1 MIIGGKD
8 FNFEDNFYVMGILNV
23 TPDSFSDGGQYNDV
37 DKALFRVEEMISEG
51 ASIIDVGGEST
62 RPGYHMISD
71 DFEIYRIVPVIEAI
85 KGRFDIPIS
94 LDTYK
99 AHVAKAGIAAGVDM
113 INDIW
118 GLKWD
123 SINNSNEE
131 MNDKINYAMA
141 NLIAKAGVPCC
152 IMHNRRMV
160 SSYEKDNSQHV
171 VQDIEEYFASHNAIH
186 EKESYVNQT
195 NDINQA
201 NQANDINQT
210 NDINQANDINNIDNI
225 NNMNSGVNYSSGNDY
240 GYDNFMED
248 VMLDIKDS
256 LDIAYNMGISKDKI
270 IIDPGIGFAKDLSQ
284 NLKVMNHLSDLCKLC
299 FPVLLGTSRKSMIG
313 LTLDL
318 PTDERLEGTIA
329 TSVIGYQA
337 GCRIFRVHDVKE
349 NYRALKIAEAIMKAG

>member
-37 DKALFRVEEMISEG
+37 DKALFRVEEMINEG

-71 DFEIYRIVPVIEAI
+71 DFEKYRIVPVIEAI

-99 AHVAKAGIAAGVDM
+99 ADVAKAGIAAGVDM

-160 SSYEKDNSQHV
+160 SSYEKDNSQHG

-186 EKESYVNQT
+186 EKESYV
-195 NDINQA
+195 
-201 NQANDINQT
+201 NQT

-256 LDIAYNMGISKDKI
+256 IDIACNMGISKDKI

-318 PTDERLEGTIA
+318 STDERLEGTIA